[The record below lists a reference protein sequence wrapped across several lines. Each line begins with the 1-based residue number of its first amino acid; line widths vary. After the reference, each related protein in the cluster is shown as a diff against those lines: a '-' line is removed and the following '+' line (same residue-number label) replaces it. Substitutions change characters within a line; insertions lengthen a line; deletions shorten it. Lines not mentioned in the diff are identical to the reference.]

1 MGKENFAN
9 IILESM
15 TTVRTAAV
23 RAAVVTF
30 VMLMMT
36 ANIVGVIHEIVSE
49 QSFDRFVGVARGS
62 AVELYAGLRESVS
75 RAAADASA
83 DENVSVQIA
92 EYACERAVTTTHS
105 IYDFSGEYFAVLN
118 FIDLKLSGVA
128 EVLKNVSVF
137 ICYCYTHL

>member
-62 AVELYAGLRESVS
+62 AVELYAGL
-75 RAAADASA
+75 
-83 DENVSVQIA
+83 
-92 EYACERAVTTTHS
+92 
-105 IYDFSGEYFAVLN
+105 N